1 MDELSLRERKFAA
14 TKAAIQ
20 AAVLKRLNE
29 QTLDDIVVK
38 DVCQEVQIS
47 ETTFFNYFA
56 SKQEVIAYTVQIWS
70 IAVAWEMQQTVLQSG
85 QHLQAIRSLFDLTAE
100 MTVET
105 TGLMG
110 EILAYQAKM
119 REPFVFKPL
128 TRAEYAKQF
137 PDRAGIESV
146 AAQGID
152 QLLFT
157 HLQSAMETGE
167 LLPDSN
173 LSSLTMTLIAIFF
186 VTPILVRQGFGSEV
200 KEAYRQQLDQL
211 LPG

>member
-1 MDELSLRERKFAA
+1 MDGLSLRERKFAA

-20 AAVLKRLNE
+20 AAVLKRLNQ

-70 IAVAWEMQQTVLQSG
+70 IVVAWEMLQTVLQSG
-85 QHLQAIRSLFDLTAE
+85 KHLLAIRRLFDLTAE

-105 TGLMG
+105 AGLMG

-119 REPFVFKPL
+119 QEPFVFHPL
-128 TRAEYAKQF
+128 TRAEYAQQF
-137 PDRAGIESV
+137 PNIAGIEAIAFQS
-146 AAQGID
+146 ID

-157 HLQSAMETGE
+157 HLESALETGE
-167 LLPDSN
+167 LIPGTDLR
-173 LSSLTMTLIAIFF
+173 SLTMTLIAIFF
-186 VTPILVRQGFGSEV
+186 VTPILVRQGFDGEV
-200 KEAYRQQLDQL
+200 KEAYRQQLDLL
-211 LPG
+211 LPD